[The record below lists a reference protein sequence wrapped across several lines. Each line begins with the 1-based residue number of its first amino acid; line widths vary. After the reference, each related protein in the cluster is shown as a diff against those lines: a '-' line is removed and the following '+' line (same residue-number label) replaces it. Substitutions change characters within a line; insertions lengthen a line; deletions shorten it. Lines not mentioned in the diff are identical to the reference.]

1 MYFIINQRLNCL
13 GTVNACCELLHANN
27 ASIRKISDLMT
38 GTGKLVDPNNV
49 NRAMRSNQ
57 NRNDRQYSLKTLI
70 SIICLL
76 STVLLSGCTA
86 TRPPDFSIGHAQPEA
101 QQDNDIPSVVANAPV
116 VPMPKPVAKLETYT
130 VVVNDV
136 PVRELLFT
144 LARDA
149 TINVDIHPGVTGR
162 ATLNAVNQTLPQ
174 ILDRI
179 VKQTALRYQL
189 DGSNLIISPDTP
201 YWRTYRIDY
210 VNLERDSTSESTV
223 ATQIATAGGSVAE
236 EGGAS
241 GASGNSSK
249 TRVTNKSKGH
259 FWDLV
264 SENVTAIVNKYEE
277 ARIKIEIE
285 DKRLKALSNVNAAGN
300 IVENVTNIA
309 SGNTQGAVDANNN
322 SASGE
327 SEDDISKSVLTNP
340 IGGFLTVYTTEGGH
354 QNVQEYIDLVLVNA
368 QKQVLIEVSI
378 IEVELGDHYQ
388 AGVDWAAV
396 SEADM
401 LDDAGKIVGD
411 GLSMLQAV
419 TGANLASAP
428 LFSLGYQKTTSDG
441 GSITAIVKAL
451 ESFGDV
457 KVISSPKIMALN
469 NQTALLKVVDE
480 KVYFTVELEIQ
491 KDEDGRESSRNY
503 LSEIHT
509 VPVGLVMSV
518 MPQINNNDTVTLSI
532 RPTITRITGYA
543 VDPAPKLLDAA
554 FDNLIPEIQVRE
566 MDSLLQVPSTNTV
579 VLGGLM
585 QNKVNKNNSGI
596 PFLSQLPLI
605 GNLFSYK
612 NEQFTKTELIIFI
625 KPTVVKNPS
634 LNGDFKEFREYL
646 TFSEDGQNKPV
657 SSLNKAQNTE
667 GASVP

>member
-1 MYFIINQRLNCL
+1 M
-13 GTVNACCELLHANN
+13 
-27 ASIRKISDLMT
+27 
-38 GTGKLVDPNNV
+38 DPNYV
-49 NRAMRSNQ
+49 SCALRSNT
-57 NRNDRQYSLKTLI
+57 NRNYRQTRFKALI
-70 SIICLL
+70 SVIGLL

-86 TRPPDFSIGHAQPEA
+86 TRPPDLSIGHVQPEF
-101 QQDNDIPSVVANAPV
+101 QQDNDIPSVVSNAPV
-116 VPMPKPVAKLETYT
+116 VPLPKPVPKLETYT

-149 TINVDIHPGVTGR
+149 TINVDIHPGVSGR

-174 ILDRI
+174 ILERI

-189 DGSNLIISPDTP
+189 DGPNLIISPDTP

-223 ATQIATAGGSVAE
+223 ATEIATAGGSVALE
-236 EGGAS
+236 GAS
-241 GASGNSSK
+241 GGSAGNSSRTK
-249 TRVTNKSKGH
+249 VTNKSKGH

-264 SENVTAIVNKYEE
+264 SENVAAIVHKYEE
-277 ARIKIEIE
+277 VSKKAEEQEK
-285 DKRLKALSNVNAAGN
+285 KAKALKDSSAIGQVVDQA
-300 IVENVTNIA
+300 TNLV
-309 SGNTQGAVDANNN
+309 SGNTQGASAPNNESN
-322 SASGE
+322 SGE
-327 SEDDISKSVLTNP
+327 SEEAGSSSVLTNP
-340 IGGFLTVYTTEGGH
+340 IGGFLTVYTTESGH
-354 QNVQEYIDLVLVNA
+354 RNVQGYIDQVLVNA

-388 AGVDWAAV
+388 AGVDWAAL
-396 SEADM
+396 SATDM
-401 LDDAGKIVGD
+401 LDDAGNIVAD
-411 GLSMLQAV
+411 GLSLLQAM
-419 TGANLASAP
+419 TGANLAAP
-428 LFSLGYQKTTSDG
+428 PVFALGYQKTTSSG
-441 GSITAIVKAL
+441 GSISAIVKVL
-451 ESFGDV
+451 ENFGDV

-480 KVYFTVELEIQ
+480 KVYFTVELEIE
-491 KDEDGRESSRNY
+491 KDQDGRESSRNY

-543 VDPAPKLLDAA
+543 VDPAPKLLDAE

-566 MDSLLQVPSTNTV
+566 MDSLLQVPSSKTV

-585 QNKVNKNNSGI
+585 QNKVNKNSSGV
-596 PFLSQLPLI
+596 PFLSGIPLI

-612 NEQFTKTELIIFI
+612 DEQFTKTELVIFI
-625 KPTVVKNPS
+625 KPTVIKNPS
-634 LNGDFKEFREYL
+634 LNGDFKDFRKYL
-646 TFSEDGQNKPV
+646 SFSGDGKNEL
-657 SSLNKAQNTE
+657 SGSLNKTQNSE
-667 GASVP
+667 GTSEP